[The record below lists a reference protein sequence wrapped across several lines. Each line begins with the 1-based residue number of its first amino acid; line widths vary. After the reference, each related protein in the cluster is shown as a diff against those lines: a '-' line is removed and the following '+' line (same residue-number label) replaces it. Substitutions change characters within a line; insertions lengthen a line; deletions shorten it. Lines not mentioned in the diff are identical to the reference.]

1 MPIDVRDASGPMME
15 MRDRV
20 MSRDA
25 AGAHTDRLGSAEEI
39 LELLLENV
47 RDFAI
52 ITLDAEARV
61 AGWNVGAERIL
72 GHPAAEV
79 LGRSGELIF
88 TFEDQTAGIP
98 ERELGQ
104 AQASGRAVDERWH
117 VRKDGS
123 RFYASGVL
131 SALRDRRGRLR
142 GYVKI
147 LRDQTEQRKAD
158 EVKGALMTEAQAA
171 RQAAERA
178 QHLAEAA
185 NRAKDEFLATVSHEL
200 RTPLN
205 AIVGWAHMLRQE
217 GMDRATMHKAV
228 DTIVRNANNQA
239 RLINDLL
246 DMSRIVSGRLR
257 LDIQEVELIPVIE
270 AAVDTVRL
278 AAEAREIRLETALD
292 PKAEPILGDAM
303 RMQQVVWNLLSNAIK
318 FTPAG
323 GRVLVRLERAG
334 RHVRISVSDSGQGIA
349 PDFLPF
355 VFQRFRR
362 GDGSSTRQQAGLG
375 LGLAIVRHIVELHG
389 GTVEASSE
397 GPGRGACFEVVMPW
411 WNPKEIEAAGM
422 GNGDAALDLQGM
434 RVLLVEDDRDTR
446 ELVATMLRHFKA
458 EVNAVGSATEALEAM
473 DRWSADVLVS
483 DIHMPETDG
492 YDLIRAVRA
501 RSPERGGAVPAVAL
515 TALARS
521 EDHRRALDA
530 GYQVHVP
537 KPVTPAKLTAVLGFL
552 LRQPRPEL

>member
-1 MPIDVRDASGPMME
+1 MME
-15 MRDRV
+15 RGLAR
-20 MSRDA
+20 MSEKMIDA
-25 AGAHTDRLGSAEEI
+25 ARTERLGSAEEI

-47 RDFAI
+47 QDFAI
-52 ITLDAEARV
+52 ITLDAKARV
-61 AGWNVGAERIL
+61 AGWNVGAERLL
-72 GHPAAEV
+72 GYTAEEV
-79 LGRSGELIF
+79 VGHTADLIF

-98 ERELGQ
+98 QREIGQ
-104 AQASGRAVDERWH
+104 AQASGRALDERWH

-123 RFYASGVL
+123 RLFASGAM

-147 LRDQTEQRKAD
+147 LRDQTEQRQAD
-158 EVKGALMTEAQAA
+158 EVKAALITEAEAA
-171 RQAAERA
+171 RQAAEQA
-178 QHLAEAA
+178 QRLAEVA

-205 AIVGWAHMLRQE
+205 AIVGWAHMLRQDSL
-217 GMDRATMHKAV
+217 DRATTDKAV

-246 DMSRIVSGRLR
+246 DMSRIVSGHLR
-257 LDIQEVELIPVIE
+257 LDIQEVELLPVIE
-270 AAVDTVRL
+270 SALDTVRL
-278 AAEAREIRLETALD
+278 AADAREIALESRLD
-292 PKAEPILGDAM
+292 PEAEPILGDPV

-318 FTPAG
+318 FTPHG
-323 GRVLVRLERAG
+323 GRVEVALERSG
-334 RHVRISVSDSGQGIA
+334 RHVRILVSDTGQGMSA
-349 PDFLPF
+349 DLLPF
-355 VFQRFRR
+355 IFQRFRR
-362 GDGSSTRQQAGLG
+362 GDGTSTRQQAGLG

-389 GTVEASSE
+389 GSVQAFSE
-397 GPGRGACFEVVMPW
+397 GPGCGSRFEVVLPW
-411 WNPKEIEAAGM
+411 WNPKEIENAGAP
-422 GNGDAALDLQGM
+422 GADAAIDLRGM

-446 ELVATMLRHFKA
+446 DLVTTMLRHFRGD
-458 EVNAVGSATEALEAM
+458 VRPVGSAAEALAAM
-473 DRWSADVLVS
+473 DTWTPDVLVS